1 MIFVTPNVQI
11 SFFAFIGQVLVY
23 SNVPLPVLGS
33 KVVTSAVNSCYLGDS
48 SYLCFL
54 DHSKSSASRPLA
66 WKTKALHVRCLCVTP
81 ENLKKGSLLT
91 QNKSSN

>member
-33 KVVTSAVNSCYLGDS
+33 KVVTSAVNSGYLGDS
-48 SYLCFL
+48 YVFFL
-54 DHSKSSASRPLA
+54 TTAK
-66 WKTKALHVRCLCVTP
+66 VRHQDRWPGRQKHCMSDACVLRQRT
-81 ENLKKGSLLT
+81 
-91 QNKSSN
+91 